1 MLQRL
6 VFHTEMPL
14 TAQVGWRKPCRFQ
27 QQRPGSQASLQEAP
41 ERGNNGRR
49 QAAGGRNRPSSIPR
63 ITCAGALKEGAVR
76 VFNRQFTL
84 VFNLHFTFFAKLF
97 IETEQTQAILS
108 QKYHQRSLCA
118 NMYLY
123 MYFLSAMVIFG
134 HFLAFWSL
142 WTGASWKKMQ
152 ETDTSGNYVK
162 KIQYNL
168 GTCQKFHQLSFL
180 YSLQC

>member
-1 MLQRL
+1 M
-6 VFHTEMPL
+6 
-14 TAQVGWRKPCRFQ
+14 
-27 QQRPGSQASLQEAP
+27 
-41 ERGNNGRR
+41 
-49 QAAGGRNRPSSIPR
+49 AAGGRNRPSGIPR

-84 VFNLHFTFFAKLF
+84 VFNRHFTFFAKLF

-108 QKYHQRSLCA
+108 QKYHQRSFCA

-123 MYFLSAMVIFG
+123 MYFFCQLWVIFG

-152 ETDTSGNYVK
+152 ETDTNGNYVK
-162 KIQYNL
+162 KNTVQFRYVSKI
-168 GTCQKFHQLSFL
+168 LSTVIFVQPVM
-180 YSLQC
+180 STISSHAQ